1 MGERGGL
8 KMDEHFELPPGDA
21 LDALAAHSLPALVGI
36 GATFKRDKTRGCY
49 VVRRVIERG
58 PADRE
63 GGIVPGDVISK
74 VDGILVA
81 SKSPEELTKLVLGPS
96 GSSIDLGIMRNG
108 ESMSRRSAGPLASW
122 RPTSW
127 SAPGRQ
133 EPCTLP
139 RVAKSHF
146 IYRAQGGRWRTVQ
159 VSRLG
164 GAKAHLLHGSAAY
177 TVARRTWR
185 RLSGAKKDG
194 AQKQL
199 ATAARQEAMPTL
211 ARSRSF
217 SLSLSLARS
226 SYISLLLS
234 FSLDRPRPFL
244 LSLAVFSGSLSLS
257 LALAISRS
265 RSLSLSTA
273 LALSCYLLLYSL

>member
-1 MGERGGL
+1 VGERGGL

-108 ESMSRRSAGPLASW
+108 ESMSMTIRRATSKRPRVDPQDLNQSAHGTGVAAYVLVCPGSPRALHA
-122 RPTSW
+122 
-127 SAPGRQ
+127 APGCQ
-133 EPCTLP
+133 EP
-139 RVAKSHF
+139 F
-146 IYRAQGGRWRTVQ
+146 
-159 VSRLG
+159 
-164 GAKAHLLHGSAAY
+164 
-177 TVARRTWR
+177 
-185 RLSGAKKDG
+185 
-194 AQKQL
+194 
-199 ATAARQEAMPTL
+199 
-211 ARSRSF
+211 
-217 SLSLSLARS
+217 
-226 SYISLLLS
+226 YI
-234 FSLDRPRPFL
+234 
-244 LSLAVFSGSLSLS
+244 
-257 LALAISRS
+257 
-265 RSLSLSTA
+265 
-273 LALSCYLLLYSL
+273 